1 MDMDIYMRTIV
12 LGPPGTGKTTT
23 LLNKVDDYLKQTDPD
38 KIGYF
43 AFTQKAA
50 HEARDRAIKKFNLTE
65 DDLPYFRTLHSLAFR
80 KLGLKKDQVMQPRH
94 YKDLGKKLGFPV
106 TYADYQEDQ
115 GGIFTSDSEYLR
127 IIQLAQLRNITPEQ
141 QFDLQEHTQD
151 LERDQLRIIHNELAR
166 YKKEY
171 NLIDFNDMILDFTKS
186 DKSPKFD
193 VVFIDEAQ
201 DLSLMQWD
209 MTRSIWN
216 KTKDSFIAGDDDQAI
231 FRWAGADV
239 DSFIALK
246 GQYLPL
252 TQSYRIP
259 ARVHGLAMGII
270 NKIRNRIDKSWEPR
284 VSQGNL
290 HRHFD
295 IDSIDM
301 SSGDWL
307 VLSRTRHMLT
317 DIEESLYRQGLYY
330 ENRYKRSSEKELHQA
345 ATSWENLRQG
355 KLSSYKEIENIIKFI
370 GPKHWHAK
378 KIKGMAKGSFYG
390 MDQLVKD
397 YGLQVKTV
405 WYEAFD
411 NAGQT
416 KVNYLRKMR
425 KNGEKLNEK
434 PRIELSTIHAAKG
447 GEATNVVLLTDL
459 TENTMRSYE
468 RNPDDENRLFY
479 VGATRTKENLHI
491 IRPKDYDK
499 SFPMEDY
506 E

>member
-1 MDMDIYMRTIV
+1 MRTIV

-50 HEARDRAIKKFNLTE
+50 HEARDRAMKQFNLEE

-80 KLGLKKDQVMQPRH
+80 KLGLKKDQVMQKRH
-94 YKDLGKKLGFPV
+94 YKDLGSKLGFPV
-106 TYADYQEDQ
+106 GYAVYQEDHD
-115 GGIFTSDSEYLR
+115 GTGCTFGSDSEYLR
-127 IIQLAQLRNITPEQ
+127 IIQLAQLKNITIEQ
-141 QFDLQEHTQD
+141 QYDLKEHVQD
-151 LERDQLRIIHNELAR
+151 LSFSNLRIIFNELKR
-166 YKKEY
+166 YKKDY
-171 NLIDFNDMILDFTKS
+171 SLIDFNDMILDFTKS

-201 DLSLMQWD
+201 DLSLMQWE
-209 MTRSIWN
+209 MARSIWK
-216 KTKDSFIAGDDDQAI
+216 KTEDSFIAGDDDQAI
-231 FRWAGADV
+231 YKWAGADV

-259 ARVHGLAMGII
+259 AKVHGLAMGII
-270 NKIRNRIDKSWEPR
+270 NRIRNRIGKTWQPKVNEGTL
-284 VSQGNL
+284 Q
-290 HRHFD
+290 RHFD
-295 IDSIDM
+295 VDSIDM
-301 SSGDWL
+301 TKGDWL

-317 DIEESLYRQGLYY
+317 DIGESLYRQGLYY
-330 ENRYKRSSEKELHQA
+330 KNKYKRTNEQGLHEA
-345 ATSWENLRQG
+345 ATAWEYLRQG
-355 KLSSYKEIENIIKFI
+355 QLITYKQVESISKYM

-378 KIKGMAKGSFYG
+378 KIKGMAKESFYG
-390 MDQLVKD
+390 IDQLVKD

-411 NAGQT
+411 EAGQT
-416 KVNYLRKMR
+416 EVDYLRKMR

-434 PRIELSTIHAAKG
+434 PRIELSTIHGAKG
-447 GEATNVVLLTDL
+447 GEATNVVLLTNL

-491 IRPKDYDK
+491 IEPKK
-499 SFPMEDY
+499 Y
-506 E
+506 EKGYLL

>member
-1 MDMDIYMRTIV
+1 LRTIV

-80 KLGLKKDQVMQPRH
+80 KLGLKKDNVMQPRH

-141 QFDLQEHTQD
+141 QFDLAEHTQD
-151 LERDQLRIIHNELAR
+151 LERDQLRIIHNELIR

-186 DKSPKFD
+186 DVSPKFD

-209 MTRSIWN
+209 MARSIWN

-239 DSFIALK
+239 DSFIALQ

-259 ARVHGLAMGII
+259 AKVHGLAMGII
-270 NKIRNRIDKSWEPR
+270 NKIKNRIDKTWQPK
-284 VSQGNL
+284 VNQGTL

-295 IDSIDM
+295 IDSVNM
-301 SSGDWL
+301 STGEWL
-307 VLSRTRHMLT
+307 ILSRTRHMLN

-330 ENRYKRSSEKELHQA
+330 KNRYKRNDEQDLHECA
-345 ATSWENLRQG
+345 IAWESCLKGQP
-355 KLSSYKEIENIIKFI
+355 LSYKQVESMSKYISD
-370 GPKHWHAK
+370 KHWQKK
-378 KIKGMAKGSFYG
+378 KIKGMTKGSFYNI
-390 MDQLVKD
+390 DQLVND

-416 KVNYLRKMR
+416 RVNYLRKMR

-447 GEATNVVLLTDL
+447 GEAENVVLLTDL

-491 IRPKDYDK
+491 IEPKK
-499 SFPMEDY
+499 Y
-506 E
+506 EKGYLL

>member
-1 MDMDIYMRTIV
+1 MVQQMRTIV

-80 KLGLKKDQVMQPRH
+80 KLGLKKDNVMQPRH

-141 QFDLQEHTQD
+141 QFDLAEHTQD
-151 LERDQLRIIHNELAR
+151 LERDQLRIIHNELRR

-186 DKSPKFD
+186 DVSPKFD

-209 MTRSIWN
+209 MARSIWN

-239 DSFIALK
+239 DSFIALQ

-259 ARVHGLAMGII
+259 AKVHGLAMGII
-270 NKIRNRIDKSWEPR
+270 NKIKNRIDKTWQPK
-284 VSQGNL
+284 VNQGTL
-290 HRHFD
+290 QRHFD
-295 IDSIDM
+295 IDSINM
-301 SSGDWL
+301 SAGEWL
-307 VLSRTRHMLT
+307 ILSRTRHMLN

-330 ENRYKRSSEKELHQA
+330 KNRYKRNDEQDLHECA
-345 ATSWENLRQG
+345 IAWESCLKGQPI
-355 KLSSYKEIENIIKFI
+355 SYKQVESISKYMSD
-370 GPKHWHAK
+370 KHWQKK
-378 KIKGMAKGSFYG
+378 KIKGMTKGSFYNI
-390 MDQLVKD
+390 DQLIND
-397 YGLQVKTV
+397 YGLQIKIT

-416 KVNYLRKMR
+416 RVNYLRKMR

-447 GEATNVVLLTDL
+447 GEAENVVLLTDL
-459 TENTMRSYE
+459 TENTMKSYE

-479 VGATRTKENLHI
+479 VGATRTKENLHLVE
-491 IRPKDYDK
+491 PKK
-499 SFPMEDY
+499 Y
-506 E
+506 EKGYIL